1 MPRRRHASCAS
12 LNTHRHALQC
22 VMLHAWLT
30 PRLHTQ
36 QEVAV
41 GLAVGVGTTG
51 AVGIATGNPLL
62 AGAAGTAAGTAAS
75 FQTGIFLRAMDCLA
89 APGQCS
95 LTSA

>member
-1 MPRRRHASCAS
+1 
-12 LNTHRHALQC
+12 
-22 VMLHAWLT
+22 MLHAWLT